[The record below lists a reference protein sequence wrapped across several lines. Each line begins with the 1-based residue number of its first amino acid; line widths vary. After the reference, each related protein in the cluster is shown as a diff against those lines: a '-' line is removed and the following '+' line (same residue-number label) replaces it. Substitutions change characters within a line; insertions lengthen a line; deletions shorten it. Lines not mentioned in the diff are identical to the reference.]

1 MVVFSTKYKK
11 DLKMKNAQSNSIAN
25 IAKTLGVPSKAG
37 KSPSIRKGIN
47 AKTTIGES
55 LIIEHTLGFVSGV
68 VTAESGRI
76 KMTDSAKALHLGGVR
91 LLKASTAEGKKDKTT
106 QLVRKAFF
114 DGFIGQV
121 SPTTRKE
128 YAKGYIDTQY
138 QVFFEAVN
146 SGKPITDLNAD
157 RAKAKA
163 NGKPAKANDDDAK
176 MISALKN
183 VWVLSSVATS
193 AIDFI
198 QDKLDD
204 GFSMVQAIEDY
215 LQSEGIEITKD
226 SE

>member
-1 MVVFSTKYKK
+1 
-11 DLKMKNAQSNSIAN
+11 MKNAQQNAIAN
-25 IAKTLGVPSKAG
+25 IAKTLAIPSKAG
-37 KSPSIRKGIN
+37 KSPRTKKGTN
-47 AKTTIGES
+47 AKTIIGES
-55 LIIEHTLGFVSGV
+55 LILSHTLGFVEGV

-114 DGFIGQV
+114 DGFEGKV
-121 SPTTRKE
+121 SPVTGKA

-163 NGKPAKANDDDAK
+163 GKPAKANDDNAK

-183 VWVLSSVATS
+183 VWVLSGVATS
-193 AIDFI
+193 AVDFI

-204 GFSMVQAIEDY
+204 GFSLIQSIEDY
-215 LQSEGIEITKD
+215 LQSEGIEIAKD

>member
-1 MVVFSTKYKK
+1 
-11 DLKMKNAQSNSIAN
+11 MKNAQQNAIAN
-25 IAKTLGVPSKAG
+25 IAKSLAIPSKAG
-37 KSPSIRKGIN
+37 KPPSVRKGIN

-55 LIIEHTLGFVSGV
+55 LILSHTLGFVEGV

-91 LLKASTAEGKKDKTT
+91 LLKASTAEGKKDKVT

-163 NGKPAKANDDDAK
+163 GKPAKANDDNAK

-183 VWVLSSVATS
+183 VWVLSGVATS
-193 AIDFI
+193 AVDFI

-204 GFSMVQAIEDY
+204 GFSLIQSIEDY
-215 LQSEGIEITKD
+215 LQSEGIEIAKD
-226 SE
+226 TE

>member
-1 MVVFSTKYKK
+1 MKK
-11 DLKMKNAQSNSIAN
+11 AQSNSIAN
-25 IAKTLGVPSKAG
+25 MAQTLAVPSKAG
-37 KSPSIRKGIN
+37 KPPRTKKGIN
-47 AKTTIGES
+47 AKTILGDSLILSHTIGF
-55 LIIEHTLGFVSGV
+55 IDGAVM
-68 VTAESGRI
+68 AENGRI
-76 KMTDSAKALHLGGVR
+76 AMTDHAKALHLGGVK
-91 LLKASTAEGKKDKTT
+91 LLKSSTAEGKKDKTT

-114 DGFIGQV
+114 DGFESKV
-121 SPTTRKE
+121 NPTTKKP

-138 QVFFEAVN
+138 QVFFNAVN
-146 SGKPITDLNAD
+146 TGKPIADLNAD

-204 GFSMVQAIEDY
+204 GFSMVQAIEDF
-215 LQSEGIEITKD
+215 LESEGVEITKE

>member
-1 MVVFSTKYKK
+1 
-11 DLKMKNAQSNSIAN
+11 MKNAQQNAIAN

-37 KSPSIRKGIN
+37 KSPSVRKGIN
-47 AKTTIGES
+47 AKTTIGDT
-55 LIIEHTLGFVSGV
+55 LILKHTLGFIDGV
-68 VTAESGRI
+68 VMAENGRVA
-76 KMTDSAKALHLGGVR
+76 MTDSAKALHLGGVK
-91 LLKASTAEGKKDKTT
+91 LLKSSTAEGKKDKTT

-114 DGFIGQV
+114 DGFEGKV
-121 SPTTRKE
+121 SPTGKP

-163 NGKPAKANDDDAK
+163 GKPTKANDDNAK

-204 GFSMVQAIEDY
+204 GFSLIQSIEDY
-215 LQSEGIEITKD
+215 LQSEGIEIAKD

>member
-1 MVVFSTKYKK
+1 
-11 DLKMKNAQSNSIAN
+11 MKNAQNNSIAN

-37 KSPSIRKGIN
+37 KSPSVRKGTN

-55 LIIEHTLGFVSGV
+55 LILSHTLGFVEGV

-114 DGFIGQV
+114 DGFEGKV
-121 SPTTRKE
+121 SPVTGKA

-163 NGKPAKANDDDAK
+163 GKPAKANDDNAK

-183 VWVLSSVATS
+183 VWVLSSVATG
-193 AIDFI
+193 AVDFI

-204 GFSMVQAIEDY
+204 GFSLIQSIEDY
-215 LQSEGIEITKD
+215 LQSEGIEIAKD

>member
-1 MVVFSTKYKK
+1 
-11 DLKMKNAQSNSIAN
+11 MKNAQQNAIAN
-25 IAKTLGVPSKAG
+25 IAKTLAVPSKAG
-37 KSPSIRKGIN
+37 KSPRIKKGVN
-47 AKTTIGES
+47 AKTTIGDS
-55 LIIEHTLGFVSGV
+55 LILKHTLGFIDGV
-68 VTAESGRI
+68 VMAENGRVA
-76 KMTDSAKALHLGGVR
+76 MTDSAKALHLGGVK

-114 DGFIGQV
+114 DGFEGKV
-121 SPTTRKE
+121 SPTGKA

-138 QVFFEAVN
+138 QVFFNAVN
-146 SGKPITDLNAD
+146 TGKPITDLNAD

-163 NGKPAKANDDDAK
+163 GKPAKANDDNAK

-204 GFSMVQAIEDY
+204 GFSLIQSIEDY
-215 LQSEGIEITKD
+215 LQSEGIEIAKE

>member
-1 MVVFSTKYKK
+1 
-11 DLKMKNAQSNSIAN
+11 MKNAQPNAIAN

-37 KSPSIRKGIN
+37 KSPSVRKGIN
-47 AKTTIGES
+47 AKTTIGDS
-55 LIIEHTLGFVSGV
+55 LILKHTLGFIDGV
-68 VTAESGRI
+68 VMAENGRVA
-76 KMTDSAKALHLGGVR
+76 MTDSAKALHLGGVK
-91 LLKASTAEGKKDKTT
+91 LLKSSSAEGKKDKVT

-121 SPTTRKE
+121 SPVTRKA

-138 QVFFEAVN
+138 QVFFNAVN
-146 SGKPITDLNAD
+146 TGNPIEDLNAN

-163 NGKPAKANDDDAK
+163 GKPAKANDDNAK

-183 VWVLSSVATS
+183 VWVLSGVATS
-193 AIDFI
+193 AVDFI

-204 GFSMVQAIEDY
+204 GFSLIQSIEDY
-215 LQSEGIEITKD
+215 LQSEGIEIAKE